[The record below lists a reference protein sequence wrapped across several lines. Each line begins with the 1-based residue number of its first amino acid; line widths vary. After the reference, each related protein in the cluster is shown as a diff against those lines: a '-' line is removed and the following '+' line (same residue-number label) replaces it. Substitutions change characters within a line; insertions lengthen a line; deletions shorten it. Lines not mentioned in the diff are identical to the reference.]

1 MPPTPAIG
9 LTPAQFAAAFPFHLV
24 VDPSGRLMQVG
35 GSLARLL
42 PPGEGDF
49 SDRFRIVRPRIVPTF
64 SALVDCAGKL
74 IVLES
79 RYEPR
84 LQLRGSVQPMDDGAG
99 IVFLLSPWITRLQD
113 IEGLG
118 LTLSDFAPHDP
129 VVDLLFMQQANVTAL
144 DDTRRLAGKLRER
157 TEYLDSISSLSPDG
171 VVLFG
176 REGRVT
182 YANPAFGRMLGE
194 SATFFVDMT
203 DATFSTFLSTRLDPD
218 QAAPDFGGTPSTAAG
233 TGRET
238 DRRQAPR
245 TLLHLLEP
253 ERRILSCSVRL
264 EEGGSKV
271 LYFRD
276 ITREAEVDRMKSEF
290 LSTAAH
296 ELRTPMASVF
306 GFSELLLKRDY
317 DDKTRKDVLST
328 IHRQAGAL
336 IHLLNEL
343 LDLARIEARAGKD
356 FKIER
361 QPVRP
366 IIENTVAALL
376 MPNDSRR
383 VLMNLPESLP
393 ECAVDADKLQ
403 QALTNLLSNA
413 YKYSPNGGEIRLD
426 VINQDGDGQFGI
438 RVSDQGL
445 GMTPEQL
452 ARCFERFYRADA
464 SQNIP
469 GTGLGLA
476 LVKEIIEIFGGS
488 VQLESRYGVGT
499 TCTIWLPKGEN
510 HVELAA

>member
-1 MPPTPAIG
+1 MTNLADFHAALAGAADIG
-9 LTPAQFAAAFPFHLV
+9 LVLGSGLSSVAEAVEDRVAIPFSEIATFPPAPGVSGHGRELV
-24 VDPSGRLMQVG
+24 MGRMSGKRVAILTGRLHAYESGDAGVMRQPIALLAALG
-35 GSLARLL
+35 CKALLLTNAAGSLREEMPAGSLMAI
-42 PPGEGDF
+42 
-49 SDRFRIVRPRIVPTF
+49 SDHINW
-64 SALVDCAGKL
+64 G
-74 IVLES
+74 
-79 RYEPR
+79 
-84 LQLRGSVQPMDDGAG
+84 G
-99 IVFLLSPWITRLQD
+99 LSP
-113 IEGLG
+113 
-118 LTLSDFAPHDP
+118 LTGDHSDA
-129 VVDLLFMQQANVTAL
+129 
-144 DDTRRLAGKLRER
+144 R
-157 TEYLDSISSLSPDG
+157 
-171 VVLFG
+171 
-176 REGRVT
+176 
-182 YANPAFGRMLGE
+182 
-194 SATFFVDMT
+194 FVDMT

-317 DDKTRKDVLST
+317 DDKTRKDLLST

-356 FKIER
+356 FKIKV
-361 QPVRP
+361 QPLKP
-366 IIENTVAALL
+366 IVENTVAALL
-376 MPNDSRR
+376 VPNDPRK
-383 VLMNLPESLP
+383 VVVDLPETLP
-393 ECAVDADKLQ
+393 HCAVDAEKLQ

-426 VINQDGDGQFGI
+426 VITVGHADQVGI
-438 RVSDQGL
+438 RVTDHGI

-488 VQLESRYGVGT
+488 VQVESAAGRGT
-499 TCTIWLPKGEN
+499 TATVWLKVSEREA
-510 HVELAA
+510 VAA